1 MGGVHRSGS
10 GPCLMVGFG
19 IGGAEPSHSATIE
32 PGSIILQNVKL
43 TKQICYWSIKNYLH
57 LQVCIQLSSVS
68 INSITV
74 TFQVMVF
81 WVVMPHSNVVG

>member
-1 MGGVHRSGS
+1 VHRSGS

-43 TKQICYWSIKNYLH
+43 TKQICY
-57 LQVCIQLSSVS
+57 
-68 INSITV
+68 
-74 TFQVMVF
+74 
-81 WVVMPHSNVVG
+81 